1 MKFTWIGKEFSVCRK
16 TGVMVGTLR
25 NNHWN
30 EPQVIDRGSPKENS
44 FKAVTTLYP
53 KEGLGPGSAVYV
65 LVIDEFVETPVKPF
79 TFMDG
84 SEVYFGSCKHDV
96 VG

>member
-1 MKFTWIGKEFSVCRK
+1 
-16 TGVMVGTLR
+16 MVGALR

-30 EPQVIDRGSPKENS
+30 EPQVIDRGSPKANS
-44 FKAVTTLYP
+44 FKAVTTLQP
-53 KEGLGPGSAVYV
+53 NKEVGPSSVVYV
-65 LVIDEFVETPVKPF
+65 LVIDAFVEAPVKPF

-96 VG
+96 VELQLR